1 MERSLVFE
9 VQRALRQREHE
20 LRERDARVTRL
31 ERQVAERDSLIVQL
45 RTELDKCHQ
54 VLQVS
59 PSLSPPPPPSPSPSP
74 LTAAAPWRL
83 ATRPGDGGAAIVS
96 VEQRLKRMAISAEP
110 LSELKQSKFPKV
122 PKTAE

>member
-59 PSLSPPPPPSPSPSP
+59 PSLSP